1 MKKKLFIETFGCQMN
16 VKDSE
21 HIIAE
26 LSDQYETTEN
36 PKEADLIIL
45 NTCSV
50 REKPV
55 QKLFSELGALKK
67 QNPNARFGVC
77 GCTASHMGE
86 EIIKKAPYVSFV
98 LGARNVSRIKE
109 VIDKEKAVITD
120 IDYDDTT
127 YVFKNTRKN
136 PYKDFVN
143 IMVGCDKK
151 CTFCIVPKTRGRE
164 LSIPMDLILKQ
175 VEELAK
181 DGVKEITLLGQNV
194 NTYGKR
200 FSVPHP
206 KVDFADLLRE
216 VSKIDGI
223 ERIRFT
229 SPHPLHADDKFLDEF
244 ANNPKICKHIHFPLQ
259 SGSSE
264 ILKRMKR
271 GYTKEWF
278 LNRCEIIRQIPDV
291 AISTDII
298 VGFPGESEEDFKHTL
313 DVIEKVRF
321 EQIFSFV
328 YSPRPL
334 TEAATYPDQVDK
346 ETAKKRLWKLQDL
359 HAQILDEI
367 SKNQI
372 GKVYKVLVEEEGMG
386 KSDNFFTVKFEKDPK
401 LLGKIVNVKIKE
413 ANRHTLSGEVI

>member
-1 MKKKLFIETFGCQMN
+1 MN

-26 LSDQYETTEN
+26 LSDEFTTTQN
-36 PKEADLIIL
+36 PQDADLIIL

-55 QKLFSELGALKK
+55 AKLFSELGALKK
-67 QNPNARFGVC
+67 KNPDAKFGVC

-86 EIIKKAPYVSFV
+86 DIIKRAPYVSFV

-109 VIDKEKAVITD
+109 AINKEKAVITD

-127 YVFKNTRKN
+127 YIFKNTRKN
-136 PYKDFVN
+136 PYKDFLN

-151 CTFCIVPKTRGRE
+151 CTFCIVPKTRGKE
-164 LSIPMDLILKQ
+164 ISIPMDIILKQ
-175 VEELAK
+175 VQNLA
-181 DGVKEITLLGQNV
+181 DEGVKEITLLGQNV
-194 NTYGKR
+194 NNYGKR
-200 FSVPHP
+200 FSVEHP
-206 KVDFADLLRE
+206 KVDFTDLLRE
-216 VSKIDGI
+216 VSKINGI

-229 SPHPLHADDKFLDEF
+229 SPHPLHADDKFLEEF
-244 ANNPKICKHIHFPLQ
+244 ATNPKICKHIHFPLQ
-259 SGSSE
+259 SGSTE
-264 ILKRMKR
+264 ILRAMKR

-291 AISTDII
+291 SITTDII
-298 VGFPGESEEDFKHTL
+298 VGFPGESEEDFKDTL
-313 DVIEKVRF
+313 DVVEKVRF

-334 TEAATYPDQVDK
+334 TEAANYENQVPKDIAK
-346 ETAKKRLWKLQDL
+346 ERLYKLQNL

-367 SKNQI
+367 AKNQI
-372 GKVYKVLVEEEGMG
+372 GKVYKVLVEEPGVG
-386 KSDNFFTVKFEKDPK
+386 KSDNFFTVKFENNEN
-401 LLGKIVNVKIKE
+401 LLGKIVDVKINE
-413 ANRHTLSGEVI
+413 ANRHTLKGTVI

>member
-1 MKKKLFIETFGCQMN
+1 MN

-26 LSDQYETTEN
+26 LSDEYEITQN
-36 PKEADLIIL
+36 PEDAELILL

-55 QKLFSELGALKK
+55 AKLFSELGALKK
-67 QNPNARFGVC
+67 KNPNAKFGVC

-109 VIDKEKAVITD
+109 AINTPKAVITD

-127 YVFKNTRKN
+127 YIFKNIRKN

-151 CTFCIVPKTRGRE
+151 CSYCIVPKTRGKE

-175 VEELAK
+175 VENLANE
-181 DGVKEITLLGQNV
+181 GVKEITLLGQNV
-194 NTYGKR
+194 NNYGKR
-200 FSVPHP
+200 FSVDHP
-206 KVDFADLLRE
+206 KVDFTKLLQE

-259 SGSSE
+259 SGSSK
-264 ILKRMKR
+264 ILKAMRR

-291 AISTDII
+291 SITTDII
-298 VGFPGESEEDFKHTL
+298 VGFPGESEKDFEETM
-313 DVIEKVRF
+313 DVLEKVRF

-334 TEAATYPDQVDK
+334 TVAATMPNQIDPQIAK
-346 ETAKKRLWKLQDL
+346 ERLFRLQKR
-359 HAQILDEI
+359 HGEILDEI
-367 SKNQI
+367 ASSQV
-372 GKVYKVLVEEEGMG
+372 GKVYKVLIEEPGIG
-386 KSDNFFTVKFEKDPK
+386 KSDNFFTVKIQQKNK
-401 LLGKIVNVKIKE
+401 YLGEIVDVKITK
-413 ANRHTLSGEVI
+413 AHKHTLSGEVVK

>member
-1 MKKKLFIETFGCQMN
+1 MN

-26 LSDQYETTEN
+26 LSDEYEITQN
-36 PKEADLIIL
+36 PEDAELILL

-55 QKLFSELGALKK
+55 AKLFSELGALKK
-67 QNPNARFGVC
+67 KNPNAKIGVC

-86 EIIKKAPYVSFV
+86 EIIKKVPYVSFV
-98 LGARNVSRIKE
+98 LGARNVSRIK
-109 VIDKEKAVITD
+109 KALNTPKAVITD

-127 YVFKNTRKN
+127 YIFKNIRKN

-151 CTFCIVPKTRGRE
+151 CSYCIVPKTRGKE

-175 VEELAK
+175 VETIAGE
-181 DGVKEITLLGQNV
+181 GVKEITLLGQNV
-194 NTYGKR
+194 NNYGKR
-200 FSVPHP
+200 FSVDHS
-206 KVDFADLLRE
+206 KVDFTKLLQE

-264 ILKRMKR
+264 ILKAMRR

-291 AISTDII
+291 SITTDII
-298 VGFPGESEEDFKHTL
+298 VGFPGESEKDFEETM

-334 TEAATYPDQVDK
+334 TVAATMPNQVDPQIAK
-346 ETAKKRLWKLQDL
+346 ERLFRLQKR
-359 HAQILDEI
+359 HGEILDEI
-367 SKNQI
+367 ASSQI
-372 GKVYKVLVEEEGMG
+372 GKVYKVLIEEPGIG
-386 KSDNFFTVKFEKDPK
+386 KSDNFFTVKIQQKNQY
-401 LLGKIVNVKIKE
+401 LGEIVDVKITK
-413 ANRHTLSGEVI
+413 AHKHTLSGEVI

>member
-1 MKKKLFIETFGCQMN
+1 MN

-26 LSDQYETTEN
+26 LSDKYETTQKPE
-36 PKEADLIIL
+36 EADLILL

-55 QKLFSELGALKK
+55 AKLFSELGALKK
-67 QNPNARFGVC
+67 KNPDAQFGVC
-77 GCTASHMGE
+77 GCTASHMGND
-86 EIIKKAPYVSFV
+86 IIKRAPYVSFV

-109 VIDKEKAVITD
+109 AINTPKAVITD
-120 IDYDDTT
+120 INYDDTT
-127 YVFKNTRKN
+127 YIFKNTKKN

-151 CTFCIVPKTRGRE
+151 CSFCIVPKTRGKE

-175 VEELAK
+175 VERLASE
-181 DGVKEITLLGQNV
+181 GVKEITLLGQNV
-194 NTYGKR
+194 NSYGKR

-206 KVDFADLLRE
+206 KVDFTDLLKE

-229 SPHPLHADDKFLDEF
+229 SPHPLHADDRFLDEF

-264 ILKRMKR
+264 ILKSMRR

-291 AISTDII
+291 SITTDII
-298 VGFPGESEEDFKHTL
+298 VGFPGESERDFKQTM
-313 DVIEKVRF
+313 DVLEKVKF

-334 TEAATYPDQVDK
+334 TEAANMPNQVDK
-346 ETAKKRLWKLQDL
+346 QTAKERLYRLQKRHSEILEEI
-359 HAQILDEI
+359 AQ
-367 SKNQI
+367 KQI
-372 GKVYKVLVEEEGMG
+372 GKIYKVLIEEPGMG
-386 KSDNFFTVKFEKDPK
+386 KSDNFFTVKTDENNKH
-401 LLGKIVNVKIKE
+401 LGKIVDVKITK
-413 ANRHTLSGEVI
+413 ANKHTLKGEVI

>member
-26 LSDQYETTEN
+26 LSDFYETTDN
-36 PKEADLIIL
+36 PKKADLIIL

-55 QKLFSELGALKK
+55 NKLFSELGALRK
-67 QNPNARFGVC
+67 QNPDAKFGVC

-86 EIIKKAPYVSFV
+86 EIIKKAPFVNFV
-98 LGARNVSRIKE
+98 LGARNVSKIRD
-109 VIDKEKAVITD
+109 VINKEKAVITN

-151 CTFCIVPKTRGRE
+151 CTFCIVPKTRGKE
-164 LSIPMDLILKQ
+164 LSIPLDLILKQ
-175 VEELAK
+175 IENLSKE
-181 DGVKEITLLGQNV
+181 GVKEITLLGQNV
-194 NTYGKR
+194 NNYGKR
-200 FSVPHP
+200 FSMPHP
-206 KVDFADLLRE
+206 KVDFTDLLKE

-259 SGSSE
+259 SGSTK
-264 ILKRMKR
+264 ILKAMKR
-271 GYTKEWF
+271 GYSKEWF
-278 LNRCEIIRQIPDV
+278 LDRCEIIRQIPDV
-291 AISTDII
+291 SITTDII
-298 VGFPGESEEDFKHTL
+298 VGFPGENEKDFNETL
-313 DVIEKVRF
+313 EVVEKVGF

-334 TEAATYPDQVDK
+334 TEAAEYKNQIPKDI
-346 ETAKKRLWKLQDL
+346 AKKRLYKLQDL
-359 HAQILDEI
+359 H
-367 SKNQI
+367 SKIVEKKAKEKI
-372 GKVYKVLVEEEGMG
+372 GKIYKVLVEDIGVG
-386 KSDNFFTVKFEKDPK
+386 KSDNFFTVKFDENEEI
-401 LLGKIVNVKIKE
+401 LGKIVNVKILE
-413 ANRHTLSGEVI
+413 ANKHALKGKIV